1 MNKIDLSQAIGILAN
16 VGVIAGIVFLS
27 IEVRQNNE
35 VLEAQSRAYWVDHQ
49 AHILE
54 TMALNPDLLEIM
66 LNGAE
71 HSESLTALERERVR
85 AIGYRTLTIWQHQFD
100 EMRRGRLAESD
111 IMALQK
117 AVFCTSSNDY
127 GTRSA
132 WEVYGATRASLEYR
146 RWFEDKIADCE

>member
-1 MNKIDLSQAIGILAN
+1 MKKFDFSQAIGTLAN
-16 VGVIAGIVFLS
+16 VGVIAGIVFLG
-27 IEVRQNNE
+27 IELRQNNE

-49 AHILE
+49 VGITE

-66 LNGAE
+66 LKGAE
-71 HSESLTALERERVR
+71 HSESLTALERQRVL
-85 AIGYRTLTIWQHQFD
+85 AIGNRTFTIWQHQFD

-111 IMALQK
+111 IMNLQK
-117 AVFCTSSNDY
+117 LLFCTASNDY

-132 WEVYGATRASLEYR
+132 WEYFSTTRASLEYR

>member
-1 MNKIDLSQAIGILAN
+1 MKKIDLSQAIGILAN

-66 LNGAE
+66 LNGVE

-85 AIGYRTLTIWQHQFD
+85 AIGNRTLAIWQHQFG

-117 AVFCTSSNDY
+117 AVFCTASNDY

-132 WEVYGATRASLEYR
+132 WEVYGATRASSEYR